1 LNNSSLLAGLDEA
14 QLAAVTTTSGA
25 VAIYAGAGSGKTRVL
40 TSRIAY
46 AVNQKVVNPKNI
58 LAVTFTTRAADE
70 MALRLAQLGIRD
82 LAVRTFHSAA
92 FRQLKFF
99 WPEVV
104 GGAVPKITTD
114 KYSLVKAALLKVG
127 GGQDSQSIKD
137 AVSEIEKAKV
147 NRIDPQDL
155 AVGKIQDAYQVYLD
169 KNDELNQIDF
179 EDALLL
185 LVAMLEEH
193 PNLAR
198 RVQNAFSWFSV
209 DEYQDVN
216 PLQQNLLDLWLGNSQ
231 EVCVVG
237 DTAQTIYSFAGASAE
252 NLLNF
257 TVRYPRASVFKLNRN
272 YRSAGEIV
280 SAANK
285 VLSAMGSSRA
295 GIGGLVSTRAIT
307 GEVKLERY
315 NSDWHEAQVIAKK
328 IQTLIKAGANPAEI
342 AVLYRI
348 NWQAEVLKKAFDA
361 ESIPYWLQSTDRYD
375 FKQRVEPRV
384 SLATMHAT
392 KGLEWQTVFL
402 IGLSEGI
409 LPISQAVSEEEILEE
424 QRLFYVAITRA
435 RDNLFLS
442 WAKTRDEASQLRL
455 KSRFLKLLAV
465 ESDAVVDQTEFSI
478 KQPNYQAPIKKASKK
493 CKQCKTGLMTGAEL
507 TLGRCNRCASSTPEP
522 LYRAAFTARSE
533 LAIKEGI
540 PEFLILTDAMLMALV
555 DAWYEKADP
564 ALVSKEKWEQ
574 YQDLIVGA
582 LSQI

>member
-1 LNNSSLLAGLDEA
+1 MNDLYLKGLDEA
-14 QLAAVTTTSGA
+14 QLAAATTTSGA

-46 AVNQKVVNPKNI
+46 AVNTKVVNPKNI

-92 FRQLKFF
+92 IRQLRFF

-104 GGAVPKITTD
+104 GGSVPKITTD
-114 KYSLVKAALLKVG
+114 KFASVKAALKKVG
-127 GGQDSQSIKD
+127 GAQDAQSVKD
-137 AVSEIEKAKV
+137 TLSEIEKAKV
-147 NRIDPQDL
+147 NRLDPQDL
-155 AVGKIQDAYQVYLD
+155 PIGKTQDAYQAYLD
-169 KNDELNQIDF
+169 RNDELNQIDF

-237 DTAQTIYSFAGASAE
+237 DTAQTIYSFTGASAE
-252 NLLNF
+252 NLIKF
-257 TVRYPRASVFKLNRN
+257 TDRYPRASVFKLNRN
-272 YRSAGEIV
+272 YRSATKIV
-280 SAANK
+280 ETANK
-285 VLSAMGSSRA
+285 VLNTLSSQRA
-295 GIGGLVSTRAIT
+295 GIGGLVATRETA
-307 GEVKLERY
+307 GEVKLERF
-315 NSDWHEAQVIAKK
+315 NSDWHEAQAVAKK
-328 IQTLIKAGANPAEI
+328 IKELIINGADPAEI

-348 NWQAEVLKKAFDA
+348 NWQAEILKTALDA
-361 ESIPYWLQSTDRYD
+361 EGVSYWLQSTDRYD
-375 FKQRVEPRV
+375 FKQKVEPRV

-392 KGLEWQTVFL
+392 KGLEWERVFL
-402 IGLSEGI
+402 IGLSDGI
-409 LPISQAVSEEEILEE
+409 LPISQAVSEDEVLEE

-435 RDNLFLS
+435 RDYLHLS
-442 WAKTRDEASQLRL
+442 WAKARDEGSALRL
-455 KSRFLKLLAV
+455 KSRFLKLLTNQAD
-465 ESDAVVDQTEFSI
+465 EITDQTEFSI
-478 KQPNYQAPIKKASKK
+478 KQPHYPKPVKKLAKK
-493 CKQCKTGLMTGAEL
+493 CKKCKAGLMSGVEI
-507 TLGRCNRCASSTPEP
+507 TLSRCSRCESDTPKEF
-522 LYRAAFTARSE
+522 YEAVFAARSE

-540 PEFLILTDAMLMALV
+540 VEFLILTDAMLMALV
-555 DAWYEKADP
+555 DAWFEKTDP
-564 ALVSKEKWEQ
+564 NLVSKEKWEQ
-574 YQDLIVGA
+574 HQDLIIGA

>member
-1 LNNSSLLAGLDEA
+1 MNNSSLLAGLDEA

-257 TVRYPRASVFKLNRN
+257 TERYPRASVFKLNRN

-409 LPISQAVSEEEILEE
+409 LPISQAISEEEILEE

-442 WAKTRDEASQLRL
+442 WAKTRDESSQLRL

-478 KQPNYQAPIKKASKK
+478 KQPNYQAPVKKASKK
-493 CKQCKTGLMTGAEL
+493 CKKCKTGLMTGAEL
-507 TLGRCNRCASSTPEP
+507 TLGRCNRCASSTPES

-564 ALVSKEKWEQ
+564 ALVSKEKWDE

-582 LSQI
+582 LSQV

>member
-1 LNNSSLLAGLDEA
+1 MNNSSLLAGLDEA

-257 TVRYPRASVFKLNRN
+257 TERYPRASVFKLNRN

-409 LPISQAVSEEEILEE
+409 LPISQAISEDEILEE

-442 WAKTRDEASQLRL
+442 WAKTRDESSQLRL

-478 KQPNYQAPIKKASKK
+478 KQPNYQAPVKKASKK
-493 CKQCKTGLMTGAEL
+493 CKKCKTGLMTGAEL

-564 ALVSKEKWEQ
+564 ALVSKEKWDE

-582 LSQI
+582 LSQV